1 MNIDYSLN
9 GYAQCKKIR
18 KAYVLLQNYCA
29 VDHTVFVKI
38 PVYKKIDP
46 NTSGQEVVQEGMQST
61 LNN

>member
-9 GYAQCKKIR
+9 GYAQYKKTR

-38 PVYKKIDP
+38 PVYKKID
-46 NTSGQEVVQEGMQST
+46 QT
-61 LNN
+61 LVDRRLSKKECKVH

>member
-9 GYAQCKKIR
+9 GYAQYKKIR

-38 PVYKKIDP
+38 PVYKKID
-46 NTSGQEVVQEGMQST
+46 QT
-61 LNN
+61 LVDRRLSKKECKVH